1 MFLFSKAYKTPV
13 STYTDSY
20 RPPCSVKKAQKNY
33 RLEPLWRENKFVT
46 QVNATQGG
54 NLRVSTLGSCRCLMP
69 GKVVAWGLMGCL
81 AACVQWGG
89 GCATRSGKCLTPHS
103 LCSLSCPR
111 SCTLQCCGLS
121 GWAISSTSSRKSA
134 LPVSRFQS
142 VQRDGSAEEG
152 ETEASSRA

>member
-1 MFLFSKAYKTPV
+1 MFLFSKAYKTPI

-54 NLRVSTLGSCRCLMP
+54 SLRVSTLGSCRCLMP
-69 GKVVAWGLMGCL
+69 GRVVAWGLMGCL

-89 GCATRSGKCLTPHS
+89 LCYLIRKVFDTPQPV
-103 LCSLSCPR
+103 LAVLSQELHPAVLW
-111 SCTLQCCGLS
+111 TLRVGHQQHKLS
-121 GWAISSTSSRKSA
+121 Q
-134 LPVSRFQS
+134 VSPACQ
-142 VQRDGSAEEG
+142 
-152 ETEASSRA
+152 